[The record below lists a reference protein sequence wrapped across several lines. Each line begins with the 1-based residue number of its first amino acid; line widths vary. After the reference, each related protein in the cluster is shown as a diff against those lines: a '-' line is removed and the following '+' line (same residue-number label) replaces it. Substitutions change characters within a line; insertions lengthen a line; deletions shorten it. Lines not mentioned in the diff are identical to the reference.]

1 MFPALT
7 ELFIPPCYGRNEK
20 DYPGSPLGLREIP
33 TPIGGLSWKGLIIP
47 VVRRRVVDMLYNIL
61 PSLKTIGDVGEGL
74 GICIIYIGR
83 VVSPNIYITPTNPL
97 HGCTATPAEACRVCR
112 PEGR

>member
-1 MFPALT
+1 MPVGLGPAPGLT
-7 ELFIPPCYGRNEK
+7 ELLSSPCDGGREK
-20 DYPGSPLGLREIP
+20 DCPGSPLGLREIP

-74 GICIIYIGR
+74 GLCIIYIWESR
-83 VVSPNIYITPTNPL
+83 LSQYIYNTHQPPSRL
-97 HGCTATPAEACRVCR
+97 HSYAG
-112 PEGR
+112 